1 MFPLIRFQNP
11 TPSGSAGIRGV
22 RSAESLLASLC
33 LTVHIALGIS
43 IHNPFPLCLFSPG
56 FSCLMS
62 TKPARLLR
70 DPQLQKQAGVD
81 FKSVENFRSE
91 SNGKKKKKSWYVTL
105 GLCCSH
111 QAHSIHPVC
120 GYPVC
125 MDLCVH
131 RSLCVHCSHCGYGIL
146 CVHSSHCVCAQIP
159 TMSLSFCSSYCVH
172 RSSFVYSLLCMDP
185 YVCIHYLYV
194 YRHLCV

>member
-91 SNGKKKKKSWYVTL
+91 SNGKKKKKLVCDPGALLLPPST
-105 GLCCSH
+105 
-111 QAHSIHPVC
+111 QHP
-120 GYPVC
+120 PC
-125 MDLCVH
+125 MWIPCMH
-131 RSLCVHCSHCGYGIL
+131 GSL
-146 CVHSSHCVCAQIP
+146 CAQISVCALFP
-159 TMSLSFCSSYCVH
+159 LWVWNPMCAQLPLCVCTDSH
-172 RSSFVYSLLCMDP
+172 YVLVFLQLLLCA
-185 YVCIHYLYV
+185 
-194 YRHLCV
+194 